1 MKLLKYSLIVFCL
14 GFLSV
19 ATYAQD
25 RATLQDL
32 LQSMSEAEKLKVLQY
47 AKQQE
52 KSIEQQ
58 ILEILDRLPEGNQEL
73 IVEYAKQVYQQKM
86 NAGKKQSNFVE
97 PEPVGEHDGH
107 EGHNHN
113 EKPTNPQDL
122 TVMKFKQTTK
132 NFGSITEGEIVEQIF
147 HFTNTGTKPLKISN
161 ARGSCGCTVP
171 QWPREPIAPGGKGE
185 IKVRFNSTKKAGKRN
200 QVVTIVANT
209 NPKVTTLNLTGEVM
223 KKE

>member
-1 MKLLKYSLIVFCL
+1 MKLVKYSLIVFCL
-14 GFLSV
+14 GFFSV
-19 ATYAQD
+19 TTYAQD

-73 IVEYAKQVYQQKM
+73 IVAYAKQVYQQKM
-86 NAGKKQSNFVE
+86 NAGKKQNGFVE
-97 PEPVGEHDGH
+97 REIIEVEDAH
-107 EGHNHN
+107 EGHDHK

-122 TVMKFKQTTK
+122 TVMTFKQTTK
-132 NFGSITEGEIVEQIF
+132 EFGSVAEGEIVERTF
-147 HFTNTGTKPLKISN
+147 YFTNTGTKPLTISN
-161 ARGSCGCTVP
+161 ARGSCGCTIP
-171 QWPREPIAPGGKGE
+171 QWPRSPIAPGGKGE
-185 IKVRFNSTKKAGKRN
+185 IKVRFNTNKKSGKRN

-209 NPKVTTLNLTGEVM
+209 NPKITTLSLTGEVM